1 MVDEIVLCDILHIIK
16 TVELKK
22 LIIRGKRMYA
32 DKLLMSSSRTKGIVM
47 VLIGAVLWGISGT
60 VAQYLFQYSGF
71 SPEWLV
77 VVRLLISGTIL
88 LLLAS
93 IKGKQRIGDIW
104 KDKRDVSSLVLF
116 SIFGMLAVQYTFFA
130 AINHSNAATATI
142 LQYLAPAMISC
153 FLAIRAKRLPTLKE
167 FAAVILALVGTFLLV
182 TKGSISSLSISGIA
196 LFWGLASAVALA
208 YYTLQPLRL
217 LAKWGSAIVIGWGM
231 LIGGVSFS
239 FVHPPW
245 NFVGQWSL
253 NAFLAV
259 LFIIIFGTLIA
270 FFCYLESLKYISAS
284 ETSILASVEPLS
296 AAFLSVVWL
305 HVSFGLEEWLG
316 TFCIIST
323 IFILSFVKNKEK
335 SKLNSLSA

>member
-1 MVDEIVLCDILHIIK
+1 
-16 TVELKK
+16 
-22 LIIRGKRMYA
+22 MYA
-32 DKLLMSSSRTKGIVM
+32 EKLVINSLRIKGIIM

-71 SPEWLV
+71 TPEWLV

-88 LLLAS
+88 LSLAS
-93 IKGKQRIGDIW
+93 LKGKQKIWGIW
-104 KDKRDVSSLVLF
+104 KDKKDIVSLVFF

-130 AINHSNAATATI
+130 AINHSNAATATV
-142 LQYLAPAMISC
+142 LQYLAPVMISS
-153 FLAIRAKRLPTLKE
+153 FIAIREKRLPKIKE
-167 FAAVILALVGTFLLV
+167 IIAVVLALLGTFLLV

-196 LFWGLASAVALA
+196 LFWGLTSAVALA

-231 LIGGVSFS
+231 LIGGFSFS
-239 FVHPPW
+239 FIHPPW
-245 NFVGQWSL
+245 KFVGQWSF

-270 FFCYLESLKYISAS
+270 FYCYLESLAYISAS

-316 TFCIIST
+316 TLCIIST
-323 IFILSFVKNKEK
+323 IILLSFVKNKEN
-335 SKLNSLSA
+335 SKVESFRA